1 LAKILGKEERFKNM
15 SRRHIY
21 QEIERLKESKP
32 FEKERNL
39 KISFL
44 KINAN
49 DKK

>member
-1 LAKILGKEERFKNM
+1 M
-15 SRRHIY
+15 SRRHIH

-49 DKK
+49 VKK